1 MGKQTES
8 EKHDTDEE
16 VPMEPLTPQSPG
28 KPSDSVKKK
37 PFSSA
42 KTEESGRD
50 SHRDSTLKVRR

>member
-8 EKHDTDEE
+8 EKNEADEE
-16 VPMEPLTPQSPG
+16 VPMEPLTPQPPA

-42 KTEESGRD
+42 EPDK
-50 SHRDSTLKVRR
+50 KQKN